1 MAASDATLK
10 ALHAVLAEQLLDM
23 IQNGV
28 PVFDKEGNESGT
40 RKATAAELAVAV
52 TFLKN
57 NEITANLDDSDATKA
72 LREALEARRKKAK
85 PVMPDFLSDS
95 GGMHLWPVN
104 RHARSSSGGRK
115 CTYCKTTTLF
125 LFLRRPLRCPRL
137 RYPSR

>member
-28 PVFDKEGNESGT
+28 PVFDKEGNETGT

-85 PVMPDFLSDS
+85 PVMPDFLSDT
-95 GGMHLWPVN
+95 GGVH
-104 RHARSSSGGRK
+104 
-115 CTYCKTTTLF
+115 
-125 LFLRRPLRCPRL
+125 
-137 RYPSR
+137 

>member
-1 MAASDATLK
+1 MAAASDATLK

-28 PVFDKEGNESGT
+28 PVFDKEGNEVGT

-85 PVMPDFLSDS
+85 PVMPDFLSDT
-95 GGMHLWPVN
+95 GGMH
-104 RHARSSSGGRK
+104 
-115 CTYCKTTTLF
+115 
-125 LFLRRPLRCPRL
+125 
-137 RYPSR
+137 

>member
-85 PVMPDFLSDS
+85 PVMPDFLAD
-95 GGMHLWPVN
+95 HPIQ
-104 RHARSSSGGRK
+104 
-115 CTYCKTTTLF
+115 
-125 LFLRRPLRCPRL
+125 
-137 RYPSR
+137 

>member
-57 NEITANLDDSDATKA
+57 NEITANLDDTDATKA

-85 PVMPDFLSDS
+85 PVMPDFLSDT
-95 GGMHLWPVN
+95 GGMH
-104 RHARSSSGGRK
+104 
-115 CTYCKTTTLF
+115 
-125 LFLRRPLRCPRL
+125 
-137 RYPSR
+137 

>member
-1 MAASDATLK
+1 MAAASDATLK

-28 PVFDKEGNESGT
+28 PVFDKEGNETGT

-57 NEITANLDDSDATKA
+57 NDITANLDDSDATKA

-85 PVMPDFLSDS
+85 PVMPDFLSDT
-95 GGMHLWPVN
+95 GGMH
-104 RHARSSSGGRK
+104 
-115 CTYCKTTTLF
+115 
-125 LFLRRPLRCPRL
+125 
-137 RYPSR
+137 

>member
-28 PVFDKEGNESGT
+28 PVFDKEGNETGT

-57 NEITANLDDSDATKA
+57 NEITANLDDTDATKA

-85 PVMPDFLSDS
+85 PVMPDFLSDQ
-95 GGMHLWPVN
+95 
-104 RHARSSSGGRK
+104 
-115 CTYCKTTTLF
+115 TLQ
-125 LFLRRPLRCPRL
+125 
-137 RYPSR
+137 

>member
-1 MAASDATLK
+1 MAAASDATLK

-57 NEITANLDDSDATKA
+57 NEITANLDDTDATKA

-85 PVMPDFLSDS
+85 PVMPDFLSDQS
-95 GGMHLWPVN
+95 FQLN
-104 RHARSSSGGRK
+104 
-115 CTYCKTTTLF
+115 
-125 LFLRRPLRCPRL
+125 
-137 RYPSR
+137 

>member
-28 PVFDKEGNESGT
+28 PVFDKEGNETGT

-85 PVMPDFLSDS
+85 PVMPDFLSDT
-95 GGMHLWPVN
+95 GGMH
-104 RHARSSSGGRK
+104 
-115 CTYCKTTTLF
+115 
-125 LFLRRPLRCPRL
+125 
-137 RYPSR
+137 

>member
-95 GGMHLWPVN
+95 GGVH
-104 RHARSSSGGRK
+104 
-115 CTYCKTTTLF
+115 
-125 LFLRRPLRCPRL
+125 
-137 RYPSR
+137 

>member
-1 MAASDATLK
+1 MAAASDATLK

-85 PVMPDFLSDS
+85 PVMPDFLSDT
-95 GGMHLWPVN
+95 GGMH
-104 RHARSSSGGRK
+104 
-115 CTYCKTTTLF
+115 
-125 LFLRRPLRCPRL
+125 
-137 RYPSR
+137 

>member
-52 TFLKN
+52 TFLRN

-85 PVMPDFLSDS
+85 PVMPDFLADS
-95 GGMHLWPVN
+95 GGMH
-104 RHARSSSGGRK
+104 
-115 CTYCKTTTLF
+115 
-125 LFLRRPLRCPRL
+125 
-137 RYPSR
+137 

>member
-1 MAASDATLK
+1 MAAASDATLK

-85 PVMPDFLSDS
+85 PVMPDFLADS
-95 GGMHLWPVN
+95 GGMH
-104 RHARSSSGGRK
+104 
-115 CTYCKTTTLF
+115 
-125 LFLRRPLRCPRL
+125 
-137 RYPSR
+137 

>member
-10 ALHAVLAEQLLDM
+10 TLHAVLAEQLLDM
-23 IQNGV
+23 LQNGV

-52 TFLKN
+52 TFLRN

-85 PVMPDFLSDS
+85 PVMPDFLADS
-95 GGMHLWPVN
+95 GGMH
-104 RHARSSSGGRK
+104 
-115 CTYCKTTTLF
+115 
-125 LFLRRPLRCPRL
+125 
-137 RYPSR
+137 

>member
-28 PVFDKEGNESGT
+28 PVFDKEGNEAGV

-52 TFLKN
+52 TFLRN

-85 PVMPDFLSDS
+85 PVMPDFLADT
-95 GGMHLWPVN
+95 GGMH
-104 RHARSSSGGRK
+104 
-115 CTYCKTTTLF
+115 
-125 LFLRRPLRCPRL
+125 
-137 RYPSR
+137 

>member
-95 GGMHLWPVN
+95 GGMY
-104 RHARSSSGGRK
+104 R
-115 CTYCKTTTLF
+115 
-125 LFLRRPLRCPRL
+125 
-137 RYPSR
+137 

>member
-85 PVMPDFLSDS
+85 PVMPDFLSDQ
-95 GGMHLWPVN
+95 
-104 RHARSSSGGRK
+104 
-115 CTYCKTTTLF
+115 
-125 LFLRRPLRCPRL
+125 PLQ
-137 RYPSR
+137 

>member
-1 MAASDATLK
+1 MAAASDATLK

-28 PVFDKEGNESGT
+28 PVFDKEGNETGT

-85 PVMPDFLSDS
+85 PVMPDFLSDA
-95 GGMHLWPVN
+95 GGMH
-104 RHARSSSGGRK
+104 
-115 CTYCKTTTLF
+115 
-125 LFLRRPLRCPRL
+125 
-137 RYPSR
+137 